1 MYLWAL
7 HSGDTAEPPPVRG
20 VTDDLARAMRL
31 TEPYLIEERCF
42 LCYIVEVRH
51 VMTVHSM
58 DTSYAPTGRAWIGRR
73 NNRGGVT
80 WLETETPAGPA
91 DAPGKAPV
99 TPETVSA
106 LPASRAA
113 GHPATYRS
121 WRAGVCRGR

>member
-7 HSGDTAEPPPVRG
+7 HSGGTAEPPPVRG

-51 VMTVHSM
+51 VMAVQSM

-73 NNRGGVT
+73 NNRGGIT
-80 WLETETPAGPA
+80 WLETEAPTAPAA
-91 DAPGKAPV
+91 APGTAPAA
-99 TPETVSA
+99 PETVSA
-106 LPASRAA
+106 LPAPGAPD
-113 GHPATYRS
+113 HPATYRS
-121 WRAGVCRGR
+121 WSARACGR